1 MSPASWSVYEYQP
14 SFVLGF
20 HGCEKSVGQAIIR
33 GTRIGTVQHLKW
45 SEKEYDWLGSGI
57 YFWEGNPGRALQW
70 AQQRQSEGKIKEP
83 FVVGAII
90 DLRHCL
96 DLFDQK
102 CLQQVK
108 VVHAELALTLEAAQV
123 AMPVNVGKTPDKA
136 GRKLDCA
143 VMNYLHQYRINRAE
157 TTYDSVRGPFL
168 EGEQLYEGAGFR
180 TDNHIQICVRSTV
193 DCVKGYFLPIA
204 N

>member
-1 MSPASWSVYEYQP
+1 MSTPNWSVYEYQP

-20 HGCEKSVGQAIIR
+20 HGCDKAVGQAIIR
-33 GTRIGTVQHLKW
+33 GTRKGTVQHLKW
-45 SEKEYDWLGSGI
+45 SEKEYDWLGSGV

-83 FVVGAII
+83 YVVGAII

-96 DLFDQK
+96 DLFDQR

-108 VVHAELALTLEAAQV
+108 DVHTEFELTVAAANV
-123 AMPVNVGKTPDKA
+123 PMPVNVGKTPDKA

-143 VMNYLHQYRINRAE
+143 VMNYLHQYRIKR
-157 TTYDSVRGPFL
+157 TLPVFDSVRGPFL
-168 EGEQLYEGAGFR
+168 EGNELYPGAGFR
-180 TDNHIQICVRSTV
+180 AENHIQICVRSES
-193 DCVKGYFLPIA
+193 DCIKGYFLPISG
-204 N
+204 